1 MIIIKNFLRII
12 LTLIILTIIA
22 QSKESDKI
30 NKNEWVI
37 SLEQYF
43 LSLGNIEGSFT
54 QIDQI
59 GNITKGIFYSN
70 GKGSLRFEY
79 FSPSEMLIIINK
91 GIFEMPICVL
101 ILPYEMQISKHAT
114 KTYKNLGLNF
124 EKDFYTFC

>member
-1 MIIIKNFLRII
+1 MIIIKNFFRII
-12 LTLIILTIIA
+12 LTLILLTIIA
-22 QSKESDKI
+22 QSEESDKI

-70 GKGSLRFEY
+70 
-79 FSPSEMLIIINK
+79 
-91 GIFEMPICVL
+91 V
-101 ILPYEMQISKHAT
+101 
-114 KTYKNLGLNF
+114 
-124 EKDFYTFC
+124 KDL

>member
-1 MIIIKNFLRII
+1 MIIIKNLFRII
-12 LTLIILTIIA
+12 LILVLFTIIA

-43 LSLGNIEGSFT
+43 LNLGNIEGSFT

-91 GIFEMPICVL
+91 GIFAIKEKRNSKINYYSL
-101 ILPYEMQISKHAT
+101 TFQTRPYLQALFLEEHAP
-114 KTYKNLGLNF
+114 
-124 EKDFYTFC
+124 KD

>member
-1 MIIIKNFLRII
+1 MIIIKNLFRII
-12 LTLIILTIIA
+12 LILVLFTIIA

-43 LSLGNIEGSFT
+43 LNLGNIEGSFT

-70 GKGSLRFEY
+70 GNGSLRFEY
-79 FSPSEMLIIINK
+79 FSPCLLYTSPSPRDYAASR
-91 GIFEMPICVL
+91 MP
-101 ILPYEMQISKHAT
+101 SSA
-114 KTYKNLGLNF
+114 
-124 EKDFYTFC
+124 